1 MVFKKHFLIIAVL
14 LIVLVSGLF
23 TYKTYGT
30 YWDEYLQRD
39 MGKMSYNYVF
49 HHDNALKTFMD
60 KDYGVLIE
68 LPLYAMEVK
77 LFAND
82 FNASIEARHLS
93 CFLIFFTGLIF
104 FYFLL
109 LALNFNT
116 IWATIGTVMLVLSPR
131 IYGHA
136 FFNSKDIPLMVFYI
150 ISFYTLLLMIK
161 KQSYGFVI
169 IHALSTALIINVRIT
184 GVILLPLTCFF
195 LGVFMIKDSH
205 KSSQGKA
212 WSKMIKLL
220 ALYIIS
226 SAVFVYI
233 FWPYLW
239 ENPIPNFIAAYSNMS
254 KFRWDNYTYLMG
266 QHIHSINAPWY
277 YLPKWIA
284 ITTPIFYLLAFA
296 ISLIF
301 FVINLYKNRHNY
313 FLENNILNH
322 LMALSFLLLPIII
335 IIYLNS
341 TLYDS
346 WRHVYFIYPF
356 LLVSALYG
364 LTALFNSVKTN
375 KWLVVLLCISFMGFE
390 LSKMIKSH
398 PYHYVYFNEIPG
410 KKYNEIKQQND
421 FDFWGVSFKQAY
433 EKILQLD
440 KRKVIKIS
448 ATVSPAY
455 YNFLFLKHQMNNC
468 RLQFVDGDSLADYYV
483 TNYRYNP
490 NDHAAINNK
499 KYFSLMYANSE
510 FITVFKLK

>member
-1 MVFKKHFLIIAVL
+1 
-14 LIVLVSGLF
+14 
-23 TYKTYGT
+23 
-30 YWDEYLQRD
+30 
-39 MGKMSYNYVF
+39 
-49 HHDNALKTFMD
+49 
-60 KDYGVLIE
+60 
-68 LPLYAMEVK
+68 
-77 LFAND
+77 
-82 FNASIEARHLS
+82 
-93 CFLIFFTGLIF
+93 
-104 FYFLL
+104 
-109 LALNFNT
+109 
-116 IWATIGTVMLVLSPR
+116 
-131 IYGHA
+131 
-136 FFNSKDIPLMVFYI
+136 
-150 ISFYTLLLMIK
+150 
-161 KQSYGFVI
+161 
-169 IHALSTALIINVRIT
+169 
-184 GVILLPLTCFF
+184 
-195 LGVFMIKDSH
+195 
-205 KSSQGKA
+205 
-212 WSKMIKLL
+212 
-220 ALYIIS
+220 
-226 SAVFVYI
+226 
-233 FWPYLW
+233 
-239 ENPIPNFIAAYSNMS
+239 
-254 KFRWDNYTYLMG
+254 MG

-364 LTALFNSVKTN
+364 LNALLTSLKTN
-375 KWLVVLLCISFMGFE
+375 KWLVVLLCTILLGFE

-410 KKYNEIKQQND
+410 KKFNEIKQQND

-455 YNFLFLKHQMNNC
+455 YNFLFLKRQMNNC